1 LLKFHIPVPTFG
13 GYLAEPLK
21 VSSVE
26 EGDEEKVDEG
36 EGDETDRILEAEV
49 LKTGEM
55 IGPITAMHV
64 QVRVVL
70 KPFLVKSD
78 RAALRS
84 RRDACNEW

>member
-1 LLKFHIPVPTFG
+1 M
-13 GYLAEPLK
+13 K

-64 QVRVVL
+64 QVN
-70 KPFLVKSD
+70 PF
-78 RAALRS
+78 
-84 RRDACNEW
+84 

>member
-1 LLKFHIPVPTFG
+1 M
-13 GYLAEPLK
+13 AEPLK

-64 QVRVVL
+64 QVRVVSKTL
-70 KPFLVKSD
+70 FSYE
-78 RAALRS
+78 RS
-84 RRDACNEW
+84 GRTRRTPVTPRCM